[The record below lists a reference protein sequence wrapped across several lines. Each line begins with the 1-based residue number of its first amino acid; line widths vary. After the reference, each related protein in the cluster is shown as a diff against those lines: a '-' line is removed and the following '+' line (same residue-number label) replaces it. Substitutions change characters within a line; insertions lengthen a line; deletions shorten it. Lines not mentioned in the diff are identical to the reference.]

1 MNRQGGPPPPV
12 QKPSDRDWD
21 TPREPN
27 RDARDRERGYNE
39 PDRAPTVPIRKS
51 FSHERWGGRGAARED
66 GELAPEGGPAF
77 RARRLPWTSTVPL
90 FPSLLEAEASRRTAA
105 GTAIAGTRRATLR
118 TPRRRSAAV

>member
-1 MNRQGGPPPPV
+1 M

-39 PDRAPTVPIRKS
+39 PDRAPTVPICKS

-66 GELAPEGGPAF
+66 GELAPEGPPRVSRACNSRNYTHAPTNRTPPALPVSPSP
-77 RARRLPWTSTVPL
+77 RPVRLPISH
-90 FPSLLEAEASRRTAA
+90 SA
-105 GTAIAGTRRATLR
+105 GTDGI
-118 TPRRRSAAV
+118 